1 MAALDNIIGYL
12 SPGWQLKRERARMQL
27 AMIESLIPSSYDGAS
42 GLKRGL
48 KTWAPSLFSPEREL
62 SFEREKLIARSR
74 DLFRND
80 SMARSAISTTT
91 TNVIGGGLILKSAP
105 DRKLLNM
112 SDDEA
117 EAWEDTVEREFSLWC
132 RPEHCDAEMSLS
144 FYELQT
150 LAFLSVLQSGDVF
163 ALLPYLSRPGS
174 PYKLKVQLIEADRVV
189 NKDFAPDDDNL
200 SGGIRTDAYGAPIEY
215 HILKGHPNGFYPNWS
230 WQVVPAWGKQSARR
244 NVVHL
249 LRKERPG
256 QRRGI
261 PFLTPV
267 IEPLRLLQR
276 YSEAELLAALIS
288 GLFTVFVKSESGAP
302 LSTMVSETTTTST
315 TAADEIKMGPGAIV
329 DLLPGEDVTIANPA
343 RPNVGFDAFVTAVS
357 RQVGA
362 ALELP
367 FELLLKHFT
376 ASYSASRA
384 ALLEA
389 WKFFRVRRQWAAT
402 KFCQPVYEEFL
413 TEAILSGRIS
423 APGFFDDPAIRAAY
437 SKAQWIGPSQG
448 QIDPVKE
455 TQASIMKIDAALST
469 RSIETAAIGG
479 DWEANYRQLSR
490 EERMLREAGLKN
502 TTDNNSG
509 SAPVEDP
516 PAQPQPMEE

>member
-1 MAALDNIIGYL
+1 
-12 SPGWQLKRERARMQL
+12 
-27 AMIESLIPSSYDGAS
+27 
-42 GLKRGL
+42 
-48 KTWAPSLFSPEREL
+48 
-62 SFEREKLIARSR
+62 
-74 DLFRND
+74 
-80 SMARSAISTTT
+80 
-91 TNVIGGGLILKSAP
+91 
-105 DRKLLNM
+105 
-112 SDDEA
+112 
-117 EAWEDTVEREFSLWC
+117 
-132 RPEHCDAEMSLS
+132 
-144 FYELQT
+144 
-150 LAFLSVLQSGDVF
+150 
-163 ALLPYLSRPGS
+163 
-174 PYKLKVQLIEADRVV
+174 
-189 NKDFAPDDDNL
+189 
-200 SGGIRTDAYGAPIEY
+200 
-215 HILKGHPNGFYPNWS
+215 
-230 WQVVPAWGKQSARR
+230 
-244 NVVHL
+244 
-249 LRKERPG
+249 
-256 QRRGI
+256 
-261 PFLTPV
+261 
-267 IEPLRLLQR
+267 
-276 YSEAELLAALIS
+276 
-288 GLFTVFVKSESGAP
+288 
-302 LSTMVSETTTTST
+302 
-315 TAADEIKMGPGAIV
+315 GAIV

-389 WKFFRVRRQWAAT
+389 WKFFRVRRQWAAS

-413 TEAILSGRIS
+413 VEAILSGRIS

-509 SAPVEDP
+509 NAPVEDP